1 MCVVE
6 MYADRLEIPLEVAP
20 FRSPLPLPLK
30 VVPSRPTL
38 PPPPHLDVL
47 NRKRKL
53 ETKEEK

>member
-38 PPPPHLDVL
+38 PPLPTL
-47 NRKRKL
+47 
-53 ETKEEK
+53 TY